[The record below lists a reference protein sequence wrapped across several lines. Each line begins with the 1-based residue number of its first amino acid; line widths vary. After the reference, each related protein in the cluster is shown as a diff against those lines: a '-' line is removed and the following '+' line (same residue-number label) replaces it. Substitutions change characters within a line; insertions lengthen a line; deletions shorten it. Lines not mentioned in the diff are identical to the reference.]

1 MTPKEIRELTESIPL
16 DLKEIQETAGNT
28 PLTLTTLRDLDAT
41 IDRIFEA
48 LSKLQKPE
56 LLDALCPYFGVIWP
70 SARALA
76 ELVDHSLIAGLQ
88 KTLDTKILE
97 LGCGLAMPSLVS
109 AKKGA
114 QAWATDF
121 HPQVERFLVMNREK
135 NQAASLRYV
144 DWDWRSLPK
153 LPSELRPIWGK
164 ADWVI
169 ASDVLYDADLPIPLA
184 KAMAQAAAPRGRITI
199 TDPGRPYLQL
209 FCDELTKNQGY
220 RMSTRVV
227 RVKDAQEVFVLDFE
241 R

>member
-1 MTPKEIRELTESIPL
+1 MNSKRARLKTSPSL

>member
-1 MTPKEIRELTESIPL
+1 MNQKEIRELTESIPL

-48 LSKLQKPE
+48 LSQLQKPE
-56 LLDALCPYFGVIWP
+56 LLDSLCPYFGVIWP

-76 ELVDHSLIAGLQ
+76 ECVDHTLIAGLQ

-114 QAWATDF
+114 QTWATDF

-135 NQAASLRYV
+135 NQAGLLRYV
-144 DWDWRSLPK
+144 DWDWRSLPE
-153 LPSELRPIWGK
+153 LPSELRPLWGK

-184 KAMAQAAAPRGRITI
+184 KAMAQAAAPRGKITI

-227 RVKDAQEVFVLDFE
+227 RVKNAQEVFVLDFE

>member
-144 DWDWRSLPK
+144 DWDWRSLPE

-184 KAMAQAAAPRGRITI
+184 KAMAQAAAPRGRFTI